1 MGFARSGCGRV
12 RSSAL
17 GLALLATPAMVTLG
31 LGTWQMQRYNWKN
44 ELIAFREQQLRA
56 EPVPMSELQTMSA
69 ASSNSEFTRVW
80 PSSLVPSPCGT
91 GGQLVYPKASVRS
104 RRLTLRER

>member
-1 MGFARSGCGRV
+1 VVGRF

-17 GLALLATPAMVTLG
+17 GLALLATPALVTLG

-69 ASSNSEFTRVW
+69 ANPNNEFTRVR
-80 PSSLVPSPCGT
+80 PSSLIPSPCGT
-91 GGQLVYPKASVRS
+91 RGQLANPKASVRS
-104 RRLTLRER
+104 RR